1 MSTFV
6 NRIFR
11 FSMAAALMGVAVV
24 SASAQQAQFHLPFQ
38 AKWAGIV
45 LPPGDYRVS
54 MPERALGRFTMLVRG
69 PAGASLIL
77 PMTADIYRATPEQP
91 SGRYLQLVKVD
102 GEYFV
107 KKYEAGAGG
116 LTLFFKTPKPNR
128 SVQITA
134 QDFANIPVSGE

>member
-1 MSTFV
+1 MSIFV
-6 NRIFR
+6 NRIFH

-45 LPPGDYRVS
+45 LPPGDYQVS

-77 PMTADIYRATPEQP
+77 PMTADVYRTVSE
-91 SGRYLQLVKVD
+91 RYLQLVKVD

-128 SVQITA
+128 TVQITA
-134 QDFANIPVSGE
+134 QDFAIVPVLGE